1 MKKIILLVSLI
12 FWLAFSNAWNF
23 TYEVDLPNQKN
34 LTDIKSK
41 GNIIV
46 SKSDNYYQDLSKT
59 INDYLWFIFGSV
71 ALWMVL
77 YGWILLISS
86 NGDPADLKKANKIL
100 IWWLVWIFVSLL
112 AYLIIRLLIN
122 LF

>member
-1 MKKIILLVSLI
+1 MKKIILLLSLI
-12 FWLAFSNAWNF
+12 LWLWISSAYQVDIPQSTSDINSQNWWTIDDLSND
-23 TYEVDLPNQKN
+23 T
-34 LTDIKSK
+34 
-41 GNIIV
+41 
-46 SKSDNYYQDLSKT
+46 YYQDLSKT
-59 INDYLWFIFGSV
+59 INDYLWFIFGSI

-112 AYLIIRLLIN
+112 AYLIIKLLIN

>member
-1 MKKIILLVSLI
+1 MKKIILLVSLL
-12 FWLAFSNAWNF
+12 FWLGITLS
-23 TYEVDLPNQKN
+23 YQVDLPNSTN
-34 LTDIKSK
+34 DIKSEK
-41 GNIIV
+41 KIEV
-46 SKSDNYYQDLSKT
+46 SANNNYYQDLSKT
-59 INDYLWFIFGSV
+59 INSYLWFIFGSV

-86 NGDPADLKKANKIL
+86 NGDPAELKKANKIL

>member
-1 MKKIILLVSLI
+1 MIKKLKKLVLLLVI
-12 FWLAFSNAWNF
+12 FFWVWLTFS
-23 TYEVDLPNQKN
+23 YQVDVPNKT
-34 LTDIKSK
+34 TDINSKWTITTSSTKS
-41 GNIIV
+41 
-46 SKSDNYYQDLSKT
+46 YYQDLSKT

-71 ALWMVL
+71 ALWMVF

-100 IWWLVWIFVSLL
+100 IWGLVWIFVSLL
-112 AYLIIRLLIN
+112 AYLIIKLLIN

>member
-1 MKKIILLVSLI
+1 MIKKLKKLVLFLVI
-12 FWLAFSNAWNF
+12 FFWVWLTFSYQVDVPNSTNDINSQVWWTIDDLT
-23 TYEVDLPNQKN
+23 TY
-34 LTDIKSK
+34 
-41 GNIIV
+41 
-46 SKSDNYYQDLSKT
+46 NYYQSLAKT

-100 IWWLVWIFVSLL
+100 IWGLVWIFVSLL
-112 AYLIIRLLIN
+112 AYLIIKLLIN